1 MSVQQNI
8 ANAAATAGGT
18 GGMFMFLSDNAPVFG
33 LMLTVVSIG
42 VAWRYYHLNYQINC
56 ARMRIAIED
65 SENGVSQKFSE
76 SDMKMYDKVLKRRM
90 KRRGKKNTPQ
100 K

>member
-1 MSVQQNI
+1 VQQNA
-8 ANAAATAGGT
+8 ANIAATAGGT

-33 LMLTVVSIG
+33 LILSAVSICI
-42 VAWRYYHLNYQINC
+42 AWRYYHLNYKINC

-76 SDMKMYDKVLKRRM
+76 KEMEMYDKVLKRRL
-90 KRRGKKNTPQ
+90 KRREKNKKAP
-100 K
+100 